1 MREKQKVTLSYRQ
14 DRNPVIGGVQMPHE
28 DSNMQGYVAKMAL
41 YAAKM
46 AL

>member
-14 DRNPVIGGVQMPHE
+14 DRNQVIGGMQMHHE

>member
-1 MREKQKVTLSYRQ
+1 MRKKLKVTQSYRQ
-14 DRNPVIGGVQMPHE
+14 DRNPVIGGVQMHHE